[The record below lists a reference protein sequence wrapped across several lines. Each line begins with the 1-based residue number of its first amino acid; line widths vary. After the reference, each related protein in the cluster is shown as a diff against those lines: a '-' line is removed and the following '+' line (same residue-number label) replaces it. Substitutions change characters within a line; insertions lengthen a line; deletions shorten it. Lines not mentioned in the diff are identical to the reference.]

1 MAKLRKAKTLSLVKD
16 VSQQI
21 EEAILSGEYRPG
33 DRLPSTR
40 DLQEILG
47 ASLGTIRE
55 SLAILEQKG
64 LLEVRK
70 GAKGGFFIRELSTE
84 PLEDN
89 LDMLMRHRGISH
101 RELYEFRTTNE
112 AGVLRLVVQKGTDEQ
127 LDGLNDFLNRM
138 KACLGQ
144 GNPGWIRLVDIENEM
159 RRAFLKIIRNRTYDI
174 VLTPIINNLQRYARN
189 HLPGG
194 DEETRIAFAYWEKII
209 PAIQA
214 RDEEK
219 AAGLIKKLL
228 LTFMDIIIGFSG
240 EEARQ
245 DQYR

>member
-1 MAKLRKAKTLSLVKD
+1 MVKLRKAKTISLVKD

-21 EEAILSGEYRPG
+21 EEAVLSGEYRPG

-40 DLQEILG
+40 ELQEILG

-84 PLEDN
+84 PLENN
-89 LDMLMRHRGISH
+89 LEMLMRHKAISH

-112 AGVLRLVVQKGTDEQ
+112 AGVIRLVVKKGSDDQ
-127 LDGLNDFLNRM
+127 IASLDAYLDRM
-138 KACLGQ
+138 EACLGK
-144 GNPGWIRLVDIENEM
+144 GHPGWVRFVGIENEL
-159 RRAFLKIIRNRTYDI
+159 RRAFLEIIRNRTYEL
-174 VLTPIINNLQRYARN
+174 VLTPIINNLQRYAQN
-189 HLPGG
+189 HMAGS
-194 DEETRIAFAYWEKII
+194 DEEIRIAVEYWRRII
-209 PAIQA
+209 PAVQS

-219 AAGLIKKLL
+219 AAALVKELL
-228 LTFMDIIIGFSG
+228 LKFMDIILYFS
-240 EEARQ
+240 ETRHSQA
-245 DQYR
+245 